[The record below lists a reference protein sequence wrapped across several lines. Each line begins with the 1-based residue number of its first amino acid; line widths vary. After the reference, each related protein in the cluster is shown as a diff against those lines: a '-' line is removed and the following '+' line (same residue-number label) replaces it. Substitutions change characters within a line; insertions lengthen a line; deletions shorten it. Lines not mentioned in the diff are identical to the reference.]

1 MGDASLQQLG
11 PGKSLLQR
19 VGATRPL
26 EDKEG
31 LDRAYGQGA
40 AYTRNSTMYIAGS
53 HTARDWYDDF
63 TKVPF
68 WGDVRNSER
77 YQEADRALKANPQI
91 RTIVGHSLGG
101 AVAHQ
106 LQTDHPE
113 LKTVTYGAPSISW
126 GTKGGENRFRNA
138 WDPVSMFDRGAVQR
152 HHPNPLH
159 YAGLTHDFHNS
170 PNVSAQP
177 SADPKKAD
185 VEGKEANPD
194 GSVSISE

>member
-1 MGDASLQQLG
+1 M
-11 PGKSLLQR
+11 
-19 VGATRPL
+19 
-26 EDKEG
+26 
-31 LDRAYGQGA
+31 
-40 AYTRNSTMYIAGS
+40 
-53 HTARDWYDDF
+53 
-63 TKVPF
+63 
-68 WGDVRNSER
+68 
-77 YQEADRALKANPQI
+77 
-91 RTIVGHSLGG
+91 
-101 AVAHQ
+101 AHQ

-113 LKTVTYGAPSISW
+113 LKSVTYGAPSISW

-177 SADPKKAD
+177 SADPTKAD